1 MQIYASDFATYKV
14 NSQTSTPT
22 WSKAGKSISIRLML
36 LEIWSLIIE
45 KFVDKS
51 NEATEGVEVA
61 DEQQDLRDRILKFGN
76 EHPRVSQFLT
86 QTTDL
91 LAMMG
96 I

>member
-1 MQIYASDFATYKV
+1 MRQ
-14 NSQTSTPT
+14 
-22 WSKAGKSISIRLML
+22 
-36 LEIWSLIIE
+36 
-45 KFVDKS
+45 
-51 NEATEGVEVA
+51 TEGVEVA